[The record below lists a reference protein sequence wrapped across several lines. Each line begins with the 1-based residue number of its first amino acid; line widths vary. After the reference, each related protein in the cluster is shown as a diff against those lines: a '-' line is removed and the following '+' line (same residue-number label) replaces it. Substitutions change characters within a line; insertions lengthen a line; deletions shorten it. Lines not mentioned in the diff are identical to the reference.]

1 MIYDDICLYV
11 IAVIYEVWMRMR
23 KYEFLVKNKIDDDFD
38 IKWSYDSMFVS
49 VLIVFWCML
58 INNKV

>member
-1 MIYDDICLYV
+1 LIYDDICLYV